1 MAAEVA
7 QLPAIKGASG
17 MVSTPSKSP
26 KWGGLSKKINMSEK
40 KAADE
45 MTKSMLMTKL
55 TKTESLLGIQ
65 TGMNKA
71 LQQKMAGL
79 LRKLD
84 DRDQHV
90 YTLKTAMN
98 RVERDCAA
106 QLKKMQEEN
115 RQVLAGQKY
124 EDMKSDLRQRA
135 ALIMDKDN
143 AVAKLERRNEQL
155 EKKVSSL
162 TGQLALSKEQ
172 TTEAEKQW
180 GDTTKQVN
188 LMKSR
193 RADAGIKLRETK
205 ESVVFLEAQLQ
216 ERELE
221 TAELRVT
228 VQMLQEDLVAARRSR
243 RDYQPRPR
251 TPEFS
256 PRDIPDSASP
266 REDDLEQELVSTH
279 ARVAKQNEEMDRL
292 VAMAQ
297 TTLAEARS
305 PSVSFEDE
313 DDEDYEEE
321 DLQSRSMELGPTAS
335 FRQQASDFRA
345 AESERT
351 ASEVRRSVSAKSVAK
366 RRKQR
371 SKKKKKKRPESEPP
385 PLPVSEPEPEP
396 EPEPAPTPKTDTAAT
411 RSRTKGA
418 LLGGLRSGALEE
430 AVAKMEEDTA
440 AEEAA
445 APDPRIEQW
454 GKSVFQQFDTDK
466 NGKLTPQ
473 ELSAALKSLPRK
485 KPKTIPPGA
494 KFMSLDEMIAAMD
507 EDGDGSIDL
516 AEWLS
521 RLGSCAGLAAALDEN
536 VNADGEI
543 ANFNAPLPPGL
554 QAEKAEAPESE
565 PEPEPEPEP
574 EAEDPAA
581 SLGLVGSA
589 EEDAA
594 AAKMQAVQ
602 RGRSARR
609 GVEEKQ
615 AEQLAAPELKRARK
629 KFDQMDKDGN
639 GTLDAAEMRELAL
652 WVFSSFHPGGEALPA
667 DRQQKEADKLTKR
680 LDADGDGK
688 LSFEEFAAWFKR
700 TCAGIAKYR
709 KGLAQRK
716 RAEAAARKEEGGHPA
731 FGSLAE
737 AEQAALQM
745 ADDVA
750 TKLQSTAV
758 DIEAKSGDAALPAAA
773 TLEPAEAASPYAAPK
788 ASDEE
793 MRKIAEKHAAE
804 LQEEF
809 DAMAHLLSEEEK
821 TELQKELLTL
831 RSSMNADEVEQVL
844 LSMDTDGDGIVDSE
858 ELRAGVVKLSME
870 QQSRGV

>member
-1 MAAEVA
+1 MADQRRALIAVLGGPGAGKTSQCARLAQELGYTHLSAGQALKSEAASGGAHAEV
-7 QLPAIKGASG
+7 IASCQKAG
-17 MVSTPSKSP
+17 TLVPSETVSS
-26 KWGGLSKKINMSEK
+26 
-40 KAADE
+40 
-45 MTKSMLMTKL
+45 
-55 TKTESLLGIQ
+55 
-65 TGMNKA
+65 
-71 LQQKMAGL
+71 
-79 LRKLD
+79 
-84 DRDQHV
+84 V
-90 YTLKTAMN
+90 
-98 RVERDCAA
+98 
-106 QLKKMQEEN
+106 
-115 RQVLAGQKY
+115 
-124 EDMKSDLRQRA
+124 LRQRLAESSGPVLLDGFPRVFGQIESA
-135 ALIMDKDN
+135 AELGEVLGVLFLDAPEDVLVGRLSREDCPDEIALLAQFTDHCLPVLDQYDGEGLVTRIDASASLDDVQAAMAAAVKQLMTASEFCRTCGSLSESSVCCSAAPAPASGTVDRTIISVLGGPGSGKSSQC
-143 AVAKLERRNEQL
+143 ARVAASLGYTHVEVAKLLKQEVAEGGAAAAEIDAAMKAGQLVPTKTVSEVL
-155 EKKVSSL
+155 EKRMPRSAVPMLLDGFPRVSDQVDAVATL
-162 TGQLALSKEQ
+162 GAVKTVLFLDCTEDVMVERLSKQDCPDEVALLAQ
-172 TTEAEKQW
+172 FADHCLPVIDRYDKAGLARRIDASVGMDEVQAAVQSVIAELGLPAVEVPAPKEEPPAAEPEAAPAPAPEAE
-180 GDTTKQVN
+180 
-188 LMKSR
+188 
-193 RADAGIKLRETK
+193 AEP
-205 ESVVFLEAQLQ
+205 EA
-216 ERELE
+216 
-221 TAELRVT
+221 
-228 VQMLQEDLVAARRSR
+228 
-243 RDYQPRPR
+243 
-251 TPEFS
+251 
-256 PRDIPDSASP
+256 
-266 REDDLEQELVSTH
+266 
-279 ARVAKQNEEMDRL
+279 
-292 VAMAQ
+292 
-297 TTLAEARS
+297 
-305 PSVSFEDE
+305 
-313 DDEDYEEE
+313 
-321 DLQSRSMELGPTAS
+321 
-335 FRQQASDFRA
+335 
-345 AESERT
+345 
-351 ASEVRRSVSAKSVAK
+351 ASEASS
-366 RRKQR
+366 
-371 SKKKKKKRPESEPP
+371 
-385 PLPVSEPEPEP
+385 
-396 EPEPAPTPKTDTAAT
+396 
-411 RSRTKGA
+411 
-418 LLGGLRSGALEE
+418 
-430 AVAKMEEDTA
+430 
-440 AEEAA
+440 
-445 APDPRIEQW
+445 DPRIEKW
-454 GKSVFQQFDTDK
+454 GKSVFEQFDTDK

-473 ELSAALKSLPRK
+473 ELNAALKSLPRK

-543 ANFNAPLPPGL
+543 ANFKAPLPPGL
-554 QAEKAEAPESE
+554 QAEKAEAS
-565 PEPEPEPEP
+565 EPEP

-652 WVFSSFHPGGEALPA
+652 WVFSSFHPDGEALPA
-667 DRQQKEADKLTKR
+667 DRQQKEAEKLTER

-688 LSFEEFAAWFKR
+688 LSFDEFAAWFKK

-709 KGLAQRK
+709 KGLAKRK

-758 DIEAKSGDAALPAAA
+758 DIEAKSDNAAQPAAA
-773 TLEPAEAASPYAAPK
+773 TPVLEPAEAASPYAAPK

-858 ELRAGVVKLSME
+858 ELRAGVVKLRME
-870 QQSRGV
+870 QQSRGL